1 MEIAPDSSA
10 AAATALLT
18 RHGAKRLDL
27 TEAAMVSDGLSF
39 IGGHAD
45 CLHRTCVQGHLTGS
59 AWIVSPK
66 RDRTLLVHHRKL
78 DRWLQPGGHADGDPD
93 LARAALRE
101 AREETGLASPR
112 LVSPE
117 IFDFD
122 RHWIPGRGAEAGHWH
137 YDFRF
142 LIEAD
147 PKAPLLISEESNEL
161 KWFPLQDVEAVA
173 RGGSLQRMVAKT
185 IASVTATK

>member
-1 MEIAPDSSA
+1 MTPDSPT

-18 RHGAKRLDL
+18 RYGARRLEI

-39 IGGHAD
+39 MAGHPD
-45 CLHRTCVQGHLTGS
+45 CLNRTCVSGHLTGS
-59 AWIVSPK
+59 AWIVSPA
-66 RDRTLLVHHRKL
+66 RDQALLVHHRKL

-93 LARAALRE
+93 LAATALRE
-101 AREETGLASPR
+101 AREETGLTAVR
-112 LVSPE
+112 LVSPD

-122 RHWIPGRGAEAGHWH
+122 RHWIPARGTEAGHWH

-147 PKAPLLISEESNEL
+147 PQAKLLLSEESNEL
-161 KWFPLQDVEAVA
+161 RWFPLASIEAVA
-173 RGGSLQRMVAKT
+173 GGGSLNRMVAKT
-185 IASVTATK
+185 KPISTR

>member
-1 MEIAPDSSA
+1 MEIAPESSS

-18 RHGAKRLDL
+18 RYGAKSLDE

-39 IGGHAD
+39 MAGHPD
-45 CLHRTCVQGHLTGS
+45 CLYRTCLLGHLTGS
-59 AWIVSPK
+59 AWIVSPQ

-93 LARAALRE
+93 LSAVALRE
-101 AREETGLASPR
+101 AREETGLDFPR
-112 LVSPE
+112 LMSPE
-117 IFDFD
+117 LFDFD
-122 RHWIPGRGAEAGHWH
+122 RHWIPARGAEPGHWH

-147 PKAPLLISEESNEL
+147 PKAGLLLSDESNEL
-161 KWFPLQDVEAVA
+161 RWFPLKEIEAVA
-173 RGGSLQRMVAKT
+173 RGGSLLRMAEKT
-185 IASVTATK
+185 VRTTATS